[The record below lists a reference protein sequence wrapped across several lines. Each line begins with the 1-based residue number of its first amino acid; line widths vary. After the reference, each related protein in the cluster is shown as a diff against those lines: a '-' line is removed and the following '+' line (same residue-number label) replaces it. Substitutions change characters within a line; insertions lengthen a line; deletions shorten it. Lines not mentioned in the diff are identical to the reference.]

1 MRSALHALVGE
12 IRNLSNDGA
21 GDTAELG
28 PSGAAAGAE
37 RSDKI
42 GLPRAGAAA
51 ATAEPLTV
59 VALRQR
65 VAAWLAAVAA
75 RLDEVLP
82 VQLAKAAQAW
92 DQADDFVLADED
104 IRTEAA
110 ALRAAADVLAA
121 SDEAAARAAGTEA
134 RLAIDATAGLLQL
147 FERRFAGIVRLRLR
161 SATPELLVDE
171 RPFLDVGAAV
181 REVARAWR

>member
-12 IRNLSNDGA
+12 IRNLP
-21 GDTAELG
+21 GDPSEL
-28 PSGAAAGAE
+28 
-37 RSDKI
+37 

-51 ATAEPLTV
+51 AAPEALSPA
-59 VALRQR
+59 ALRQR
-65 VAAWLAAVAA
+65 LSAWLSAVAV

-82 VQLAKAAQAW
+82 AQLAKAAQAW
-92 DQADDFVLADED
+92 DQADDFVLADEEQ
-104 IRTEAA
+104 RAEAA
-110 ALRAAADVLAA
+110 ALRAAADLLA
-121 SDEAAARAAGTEA
+121 SSIDPSARAAGVEA
-134 RLAIDATAGLLQL
+134 RLVLDAVAGLVAL

-161 SATPELLVDE
+161 SATPDLLVGE